1 MGKARRGPVAAQV
14 LDTIPLVWERIRLVI
29 REASTGSLGVSLEQ
43 FHVLRHIRAGCG
55 NATELASRRQV
66 SVPAISQAIDALVAK
81 GLVTRAQEEGDRRR
95 VALALTPLAA
105 KVLDDKLDET
115 RAWIEGRLAS
125 LDAGQLEVVRA
136 ALDSLR
142 LVFGGPEDTA

>member
-1 MGKARRGPVAAQV
+1 
-14 LDTIPLVWERIRLVI
+14 
-29 REASTGSLGVSLEQ
+29 
-43 FHVLRHIRAGCG
+43 
-55 NATELASRRQV
+55 
-66 SVPAISQAIDALVAK
+66 VPAISQAIDALVAK